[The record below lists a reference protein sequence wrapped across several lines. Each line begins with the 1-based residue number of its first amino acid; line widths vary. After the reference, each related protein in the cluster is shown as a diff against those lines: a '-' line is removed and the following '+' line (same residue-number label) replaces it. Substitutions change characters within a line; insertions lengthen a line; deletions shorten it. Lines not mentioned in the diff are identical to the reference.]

1 MGRDK
6 TVAEARCA
14 QHLLLADQPSR
25 GSLHRPACAAA
36 GWARQ
41 QCHRRRQAV
50 PGAGAADRME
60 RQPYRRRPEGRAA
73 RRRHCGRSRRD
84 RHRKRRRHVKNNRE
98 ARMSRIESIY
108 PADSVSLREVGLRDG
123 LQLVKKIPS
132 TSAKQR
138 WVRDEYAAG
147 VRHFEVGSFLPAKT
161 FPQFVDV
168 RDVIATIAA
177 LPGAYGVALALNER
191 GVNEALASG
200 VAEVATVVSATEEH
214 SQANANRSRESAIAN
229 VRRLCELRDASAH
242 RPVVNAAISMA
253 LGCSIVGA
261 VDPKEVIKIAEKLFE
276 AGVDMVAVAD
286 TVGYAGPKQV
296 GELTAAV
303 VKIAGSKPVCIH
315 LHDTRGMG
323 IANASAALDA
333 GARVLDGSLGGLGGC
348 PFAPG
353 ATGNVVF
360 EDLVFLC
367 ESKGFPTGID
377 LDRLIAV
384 RKILRAEMPD
394 EPLYGGLARA
404 GLPGRMAGAAAG

>member
-1 MGRDK
+1 M
-6 TVAEARCA
+6 TNL
-14 QHLLLADQPSR
+14 Q
-25 GSLHRPACAAA
+25 
-36 GWARQ
+36 
-41 QCHRRRQAV
+41 
-50 PGAGAADRME
+50 
-60 RQPYRRRPEGRAA
+60 
-73 RRRHCGRSRRD
+73 
-84 RHRKRRRHVKNNRE
+84 N
-98 ARMSRIESIY
+98 IY
-108 PADSVSLREVGLRDG
+108 PSDRVTLREVGLRDG
-123 LQLVKKIPS
+123 LQLVKKLPS
-132 TSAKQR
+132 TEAKQR

-168 RDVIATIAA
+168 RDVIATIAS
-177 LPGAYGVALALNER
+177 LPGAHGIALTLNER

-214 SQANANRSRESAIAN
+214 SQANANRSRDSAVAN
-229 VRRLCELRDASAH
+229 VKRLCELRDASSH
-242 RPVVNAAISMA
+242 RPIVNAAISMA
-253 LGCSIVGA
+253 LGCSIVGP
-261 VDPKEVIKIAEKLFE
+261 VDPKEVIRLAEKLYE

-296 GELTAAV
+296 GELTKAV
-303 VKIAGSKPVCIH
+303 VRIAGSKPVCVH

-367 ESKGFPTGID
+367 ESKGFSTGID
-377 LDRLIAV
+377 IDRLIAV
-384 RKILRAEMPD
+384 RAILKAEMPG
-394 EPLYGGLARA
+394 EQLYGGLARA
-404 GLPGRMAGAAAG
+404 GLPDRKPAVAA

>member
-1 MGRDK
+1 M
-6 TVAEARCA
+6 TNL
-14 QHLLLADQPSR
+14 Q
-25 GSLHRPACAAA
+25 
-36 GWARQ
+36 
-41 QCHRRRQAV
+41 
-50 PGAGAADRME
+50 
-60 RQPYRRRPEGRAA
+60 
-73 RRRHCGRSRRD
+73 
-84 RHRKRRRHVKNNRE
+84 N
-98 ARMSRIESIY
+98 IY
-108 PADSVSLREVGLRDG
+108 PSERVTLREVGLRDG

-132 TSAKQR
+132 IEAKQR
-138 WVRDEYAAG
+138 WVRDEYASG

-168 RDVIATIAA
+168 HDVIATIAS
-177 LPGAYGVALALNER
+177 LPGAHGIALTLNER

-214 SQANANRSRESAIAN
+214 SHANANRSRDSAVAN
-229 VRRLCELRDASAH
+229 VKRLCELRDASSH
-242 RPVVNAAISMA
+242 RPIVNAAISMA
-253 LGCSIVGA
+253 LGCSIVGP
-261 VDPKEVIKIAEKLFE
+261 VDPKEVIRLAEKLYE

-296 GELTAAV
+296 GELTKAV
-303 VKIAGSKPVCIH
+303 VRIAGSKPVCVH

-367 ESKGFPTGID
+367 ESKGFSTGID
-377 LDRLIAV
+377 IDRLIAV
-384 RKILRAEMPD
+384 RAILKAEMPG
-394 EPLYGGLARA
+394 EQLYGGLARA
-404 GLPGRMAGAAAG
+404 GLPDRKPAVAA